1 MLSIHLETQMN
12 ARMLLGSLIL
22 AASTSLFAQAQPAP
36 SRSDGAKAGHEGRMP
51 PCAQEPDPAKC
62 EAQRKEMRE
71 KMRGNMKEAREACKD
86 KEGSERGKCMTRT
99 MCAKA
104 PDPANC
110 ESHAKQ
116 RMEKRHE
123 MHEKHE
129 KEKGPAAPAPKT

>member
-1 MLSIHLETQMN
+1 MN

-36 SRSDGAKAGHEGRMP
+36 SQSDGPKGGHEGRMR
-51 PCAQEPDPAKC
+51 PCTQESDPAKC

-71 KMRGNMKEAREACKD
+71 KMRGNMKEAREACKG
-86 KEGSERGKCMTRT
+86 KEGPERGKCMAQT

-104 PDPANC
+104 PDPATC